1 MPTGKQQYLPGT
13 AETMKTET
21 LDFDAGKVSGKSNLV
36 FMVTT
41 SIISQG
47 YKVQAI
53 GFDEDGNLDVEAV
66 YWPLES
72 DGTSSLTENFADSN
86 FTIER

>member
-1 MPTGKQQYLPGT
+1 
-13 AETMKTET
+13 MKTET
-21 LDFDAGKVSGKSNLV
+21 LDFDDGKVFGKSNLV

-41 SIISQG
+41 SEVISQG

-72 DGTSSLTENFADSN
+72 DGTSSLTKDFADSN